1 MIAVHWLSIS
11 WVDNSVFRSLITS
24 NVINSSKYTYL
35 ANKLYRSQAVFK
47 LKQHNKRLDQPSQ
60 TLTEMAWLYYLKG
73 RNNNI
78 LLLINR
84 FPSKDGGLRD
94 AWTKA
99 VSRQD
104 ANSSTLWQP
113 GTGSA
118 LCCDHF
124 LLTDFQ
130 VRPGAAK
137 RLLKDTAVPS
147 VFPSYP
153 KYMQVKT

>member
-1 MIAVHWLSIS
+1 MKRKVAQSY
-11 WVDNSVFRSLITS
+11 R
-24 NVINSSKYTYL
+24 YL
-35 ANKLYRSQAVFK
+35 LF
-47 LKQHNKRLDQPSQ
+47 
-60 TLTEMAWLYYLKG
+60 YLFHFA
-73 RNNNI
+73 
-78 LLLINR
+78 INR